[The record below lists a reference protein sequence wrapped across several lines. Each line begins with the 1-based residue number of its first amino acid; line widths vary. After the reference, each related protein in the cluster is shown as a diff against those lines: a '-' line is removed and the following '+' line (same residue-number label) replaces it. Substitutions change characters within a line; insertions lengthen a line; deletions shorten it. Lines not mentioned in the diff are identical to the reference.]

1 VISSRR
7 GHLVAVGLVGAALF
21 GATASPALASDEL
34 EPLAGQP
41 VDVDELEGT
50 ASSPLD
56 ALGALT
62 DATEAEPATI
72 GVDAAVDSGGPD
84 VSDRVPSPD
93 SAGAEAVGNAL
104 EDVISSGL
112 GSDIAASATAADV
125 SAPPTIAEEVGVT
138 APETPTTPSPAA
150 EPASLSQ
157 VVAVPALDSIIGPE
171 ERSEADGTRASDP
184 ARAEGGNEN
193 DVEQYHDGNSRY
205 QSELVSNENSWT
217 WKWYLEIDCSGV
229 ASSTSEEVGDN
240 SFNNWAWTWTWNWTC
255 GLDGASEAARDEL
268 LRGAPPAAV
277 SIDAPAPAADPVAAR
292 DGQEADSAWL
302 WTWTFTF
309 CGQQTT
315 ITTRTNVDP
324 LFSWIWDWTWDWA
337 CTAPS
342 ESGDGAPAADEGSSS
357 SSDTDEPLP
366 WIDELMLRD
375 EPADS
380 IVSHAARAILIPWL
394 ALPPGPRVVSGATPI
409 SPQREK
415 KTARTPVSPAAS
427 ATTSTATSAGGAP
440 ATSTSPYAPARE
452 ATAPRTRERR
462 GTATPRPARQQK
474 TQSEPLSRRAAG
486 TPGSSSSATGGSGAA
501 AAVAALTRAIV
512 LAAPGL
518 GRFIRESRELSPRDP
533 DGSRLERPG

>member
-1 VISSRR
+1 VISRR
-7 GHLVAVGLVGAALF
+7 HGHLVVVGLVGAALF
-21 GATASPALASDEL
+21 GATASPALASDGL
-34 EPLAGQP
+34 EPLPGLP

-72 GVDAAVDSGGPD
+72 GVDAAVDGGGPD

-93 SAGAEAVGNAL
+93 PGGAEAAGNAL
-104 EDVISSGL
+104 ENVIPSAL
-112 GSDIAASATAADV
+112 ASDIAAPAAAADV
-125 SAPPTIAEEVGVT
+125 SAPPAIAEQAGVT
-138 APETPTTPSPAA
+138 GPATPTTPSTVA
-150 EPASLSQ
+150 EAASLSQ
-157 VVAVPALDSIIGPE
+157 VVAAPALDSIIGAE
-171 ERSEADGTRASDP
+171 QRSGADGTRAPDP
-184 ARAEGGNEN
+184 ARAEGGSEE
-193 DVEQYHDGNSRY
+193 DAEQYHDGNSQF
-205 QSELVSNENSWT
+205 QSDLLLGDDSWT
-217 WKWYLEIDCSGV
+217 WKWYLEVDCNGV
-229 ASSTSEEVGDN
+229 ASSISEEVGDIA
-240 SFNNWAWTWTWNWTC
+240 SNNWAWTWTWKWTC
-255 GLDGASEAARDEL
+255 GLDGASETARDEL
-268 LRGAPPAAV
+268 LRGAPPATV
-277 SIDAPAPAADPVAAR
+277 SIGAPARAADPLAAT

-337 CTAPS
+337 CTASS
-342 ESGDGAPAADEGSSS
+342 ESGDGARGDDEGSGS
-357 SSDTDEPLP
+357 SSDTDSPLP

-394 ALPPGPRVVSGATPI
+394 ALPSDRSVVSRATPI
-409 SPQREK
+409 SRPRAT
-415 KTARTPVSPAAS
+415 TAQTPASPAAT
-427 ATTSTATSAGGAP
+427 AATSAARSSGGAP
-440 ATSTSPYAPARE
+440 ATSAPTYGPARG

-462 GTATPRPARQQK
+462 GAATPRPARQQK
-474 TQSEPLSRRAAG
+474 TQPEPLSRRAAG

-518 GRFIRESRELSPRDP
+518 GRLVRETRELSPRDP